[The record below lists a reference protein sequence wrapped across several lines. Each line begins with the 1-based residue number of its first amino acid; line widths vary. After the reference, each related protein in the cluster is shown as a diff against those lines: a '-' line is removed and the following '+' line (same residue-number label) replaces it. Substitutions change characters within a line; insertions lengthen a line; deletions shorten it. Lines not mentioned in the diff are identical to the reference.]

1 MIQYRTKEELEA
13 GLAWIKQSPKTDG
26 RLEMIVSRP
35 DIGSRIVMESAE
47 LDVEKGLVGD
57 TWRTRGSSRT
67 PDGSAHP
74 EMQIAIMNARTI
86 QLLAQT
92 RERWPLAGDQLYID
106 LDLSSLEPGQ
116 RLKIGTAELEITS
129 IPHTGCNKFSE
140 RFGQEALR
148 WMNTSEGRQMRLRGI
163 YARVVQP
170 GVIRVGDSVEV
181 CQVKPIPS

>member
-106 LDLSSLEPGQ
+106 LDLSSLEPG
-116 RLKIGTAELEITS
+116 
-129 IPHTGCNKFSE
+129 
-140 RFGQEALR
+140 
-148 WMNTSEGRQMRLRGI
+148 
-163 YARVVQP
+163 
-170 GVIRVGDSVEV
+170 
-181 CQVKPIPS
+181 